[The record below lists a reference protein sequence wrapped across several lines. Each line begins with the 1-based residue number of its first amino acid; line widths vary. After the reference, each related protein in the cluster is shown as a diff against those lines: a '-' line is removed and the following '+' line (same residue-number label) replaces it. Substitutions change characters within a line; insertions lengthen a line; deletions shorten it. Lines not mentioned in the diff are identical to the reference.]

1 MDESALERYFDKF
14 IANDPRR
21 TEEVGEEVGE
31 EELFFKLLPDE
42 LLTLNTVTC
51 DDADRICKEEDLTAE
66 SGIAGTQSRGS
77 SSQKSS
83 AEAKPTCA
91 SSSSALK
98 ALPVEPGTSED
109 PETLQEKWSN
119 LVPVICNVISTVD
132 LGCCLDLK
140 FIARRMWNVQYRPKY
155 FTGII
160 ARIREPKATATIFRS
175 GKIICLG
182 TKSVEESRLAARKFV
197 RKLQKFGFPVRFL
210 NFKIRN
216 IVAFCQTFPVDLA
229 ELQKVHKGQCS
240 YEPELHNRLIL
251 DQITGIRVSFLSAR
265 CINVCGAKTR
275 AEVDEI
281 FHTVCRVLREYRWE
295 RTCSGALTSKPN

>member
-182 TKSVEESRLAARKFV
+182 TKS
-197 RKLQKFGFPVRFL
+197 
-210 NFKIRN
+210 
-216 IVAFCQTFPVDLA
+216 
-229 ELQKVHKGQCS
+229 